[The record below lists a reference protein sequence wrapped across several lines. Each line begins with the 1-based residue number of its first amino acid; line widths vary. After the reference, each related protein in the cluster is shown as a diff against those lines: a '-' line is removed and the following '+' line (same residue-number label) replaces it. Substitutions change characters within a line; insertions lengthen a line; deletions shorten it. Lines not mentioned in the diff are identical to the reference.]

1 MDELKRILSEI
12 GLSNY
17 KIEVYITLLS
27 IRYGTVQQIAKHCKV
42 PACKIYENLKWLNE
56 NGYITQI
63 SQKPLSYRANN
74 PESVIKSE
82 IEEKKEKMENLKK
95 DLEKI
100 KLNFPAV
107 EKDII
112 QITTTREG
120 YFKKVKE
127 SVKEA
132 KDSIL
137 YTAKHWRVD
146 AELVRLLEQKVKEGV
161 VVRALGPV
169 SKDNQSINWLKEAGI
184 EIKNFDL
191 KETHFSVYD
200 KSLIIIS
207 LRKESK
213 KSDYSA
219 VWFKSETLGKILADH
234 FDNLWKNA

>member
-1 MDELKRILSEI
+1 MDELTRILSEI

-17 KIEVYITLLS
+17 KIEVYITLVR

-42 PACKIYENLKWLNE
+42 PACKIYENLKWLHE

-63 SQKPLSYRANN
+63 SQKPFSYRANN
-74 PESVIKSE
+74 PGSIIKSE
-82 IEEKKEKMENLKK
+82 IEERKEKLENLKK

-100 KLNFPAV
+100 KLNSPAV

-132 KDSIL
+132 KDSIF

-146 AELVRLLEQKVKEGV
+146 AELVRSLKQKVK
-161 VVRALGPV
+161 R
-169 SKDNQSINWLKEAGI
+169 
-184 EIKNFDL
+184 
-191 KETHFSVYD
+191 
-200 KSLIIIS
+200 
-207 LRKESK
+207 
-213 KSDYSA
+213 
-219 VWFKSETLGKILADH
+219 
-234 FDNLWKNA
+234 

>member
-1 MDELKRILSEI
+1 MDEIRRILSEI
-12 GLSNY
+12 GLSSY
-17 KIEVYITLLS
+17 KSEVYLTLLG
-27 IRYGTVQQIAKHCKV
+27 IRHGTVQQIAKHCKV
-42 PACKIYENLKWLNE
+42 PACKIYENLKWLHE
-56 NGYITQI
+56 SGYIAQI
-63 SQKPLSYRANN
+63 SQKPLSYRAND
-74 PESVIKSE
+74 PKSVIGSE
-82 IEEKKEKMENLKK
+82 LEKEKERLENLKK

-132 KDSIL
+132 RDSIL
-137 YTAKHWRVD
+137 YTSEHWRVD

-161 VVRALGPV
+161 IVRALGPV
-169 SKDNQSINWLKEAGI
+169 PKDSQSIKWLKEAGI
-184 EIKNFDL
+184 EIKNLDL

-200 KSLIIIS
+200 ESLVIIS
-207 LRKESK
+207 LRKEPK

-219 VWFKSETLGKILADH
+219 VWFRSGTLGRILADH
-234 FDNLWKNA
+234 FDNLWRRR

>member
-1 MDELKRILSEI
+1 MDELRELLSKI

-17 KIEVYITLLS
+17 KIEVYITLLRM
-27 IRYGTVQQIAKHCKV
+27 RYGKVQQIAKHCKV
-42 PACKIYENLKWLNE
+42 PACKIYENLKWLQE

-74 PESVIKSE
+74 PKSIISSE
-82 IEEKKEKMENLKK
+82 IEEETERLENLKR
-95 DLEKI
+95 DMEKL
-100 KLNFPAV
+100 KLNFPAI

-132 KDSIL
+132 NSSIL

-146 AELVRLLEQKVKEGV
+146 VELVRLLEQKVKEGV
-161 VVRALGPV
+161 VVRALGPIP
-169 SKDNQSINWLKEAGI
+169 KDRRPIKLLKEAGI

-200 KSLIIIS
+200 QSLVIIS
-207 LRKESK
+207 LRKEPRK
-213 KSDYSA
+213 GDYSA
-219 VWFKSETLGKILADH
+219 VWFRSETLGKILADH
-234 FDNLWKNA
+234 FSNLWKKS